1 MNLSLSNTILA
12 YMKPLNGRTLVKV
25 EQRVNDKINVGGR
38 ELILDSMF
46 REFWNTVQ
54 LAEVVAT
61 GRKDLQPGDIVYVHH
76 FVNDKGQMLPL
87 KGNMSYLE
95 YNQIYARIRDNEM
108 KVLSNFVLVEPVT
121 YGSAGLVVE
130 DGGLLMT
137 THSASDKVEKMGVAK
152 FLSDHAEEEGLLEGD
167 KILFGKDC
175 EYEILIGDQVLYR
188 METRDVITTIDSFS
202 DLKI

>member
-1 MNLSLSNTILA
+1 M
-12 YMKPLNGRTLVKV
+12 KV
-25 EQRVNDKINVGGR
+25 EQRVNDKITIGGR
-38 ELILDSMF
+38 EFILDSTF

-54 LAEVVAT
+54 MAEVVAT
-61 GRKDLQPGDIVYVHH
+61 QREDLQPGDIVYVHH

-87 KGNMSYLE
+87 KGTMSYVE
-95 YNQIYARIRDNEM
+95 FNQIYARIRDKEM

-130 DGGLLMT
+130 KGGILMT
-137 THSASDKVEKMGVAK
+137 THSANDKVERMGIAK
-152 FLSDHAEEEGLLEGD
+152 HLSKSAIDQGLVDGD

-175 EYEILIGDQVLYR
+175 EYEILIGDQILYR
-188 METRDVITTIDSFS
+188 METRDVITTIDSFE

>member
-1 MNLSLSNTILA
+1 
-12 YMKPLNGRTLVKV
+12 MKPLNGRTLVKV
-25 EQRVNDKINVGGR
+25 EQRINDKIEIGGR
-38 ELILDSMF
+38 EFILDSMF

-54 LAEVVAT
+54 MAEVIAT
-61 GRKDLQPGDIVYVHH
+61 SHPDLQPGDIVYVHH

-108 KVLSNFVLVEPVT
+108 KVLSNFVLVKPVT
-121 YGSAGLVVE
+121 YGETGLVTE
-130 DGGLLMT
+130 QKGQLIMST
-137 THSASDKVEKMGVAK
+137 KSASDKVEKMGVAV
-152 FLSDHAEEEGLLEGD
+152 FLSDHAGEEGLLEGD
-167 KILFGKDC
+167 KILFNRDC
-175 EYEILIGDQVLYR
+175 EYEILIGNKVLYR